1 MNKPA
6 MAAALLGFC
15 LSVPAF
21 ADPSSPL
28 DPQTEKPS
36 GNLGMPD
43 SSHNSYTINPPVLQG
58 PNTGEFP
65 VDTGSGFDPHSLK
78 NRYGRYGSR
87 YSQDSIHYPYGRY
100 GSRYRPLA
108 PTNPYVMPQAAPS
121 LRVPGVD

>member
-1 MNKPA
+1 MNKPRLP
-6 MAAALLGFC
+6 AALLGFC

-28 DPQTEKPS
+28 DPQTEKHL
-36 GNLGMPD
+36 GNLGRP
-43 SSHNSYTINPPVLQG
+43 PPVLEG

-65 VDTGSGFDPHSLK
+65 VDTGSRFDPHSLK

-100 GSRYRPLA
+100 GSRYRPL
-108 PTNPYVMPQAAPS
+108 PPINPYVMPQAAPP
-121 LRVPGVD
+121 LRVPGLD

>member
-1 MNKPA
+1 MNKRRL
-6 MAAALLGFC
+6 AAALLGFC

-21 ADPSSPL
+21 AEPSSL
-28 DPQTEKPS
+28 VDPQTEKHL

-43 SSHNSYTINPPVLQG
+43 SSHNSYTTNPPVLEG
-58 PNTGEFP
+58 PSAGELP
-65 VDTGSGFDPHSLK
+65 GVTGSRFDPHSLK

-100 GSRYRPLA
+100 GSRYRPQPL
-108 PTNPYVMPQAAPS
+108 TNPYVMPQAAPS